1 VFIVAK
7 AGNIEE
13 NPAFPATLV
22 QLPVNP
28 RAVARVHQV

>member
-1 VFIVAK
+1 VFIVAN

-13 NPAFPATLV
+13 NPPLPATLA

-28 RAVARVHQV
+28 RAVARIHQD